1 MKITELASSR
11 RLAPTKRLVR
21 PTARV
26 ERVAALLVSD
36 SVGLM
41 TDDRGA
47 LRPGTAAEAT
57 QATELSPGRRGAQRP
72 GASPESEIAD
82 DTPEAAAT
90 EVRRGVISLARRL
103 RLERNE
109 VGLTALE
116 LSVLGHLHRRG
127 PLTPGELATAER
139 VQPQSLTRT
148 LTALEAGGLVSR
160 QSDPADGRRSLLAIT
175 EYGHA
180 ALRTEMQQRDAWLA
194 GAMAAELTTTEIGLL
209 RLAGSLL
216 ERLAAANP

>member
-1 MKITELASSR
+1 
-11 RLAPTKRLVR
+11 
-21 PTARV
+21 
-26 ERVAALLVSD
+26 
-36 SVGLM
+36 M

-47 LRPGTAAEAT
+47 ERPGT
-57 QATELSPGRRGAQRP
+57 
-72 GASPESEIAD
+72 SPESEID
-82 DTPEAAAT
+82 DTQAAAAT
-90 EVRRGVISLARRL
+90 EIRRGVISVARRL

-109 VGLTALE
+109 AGLTAFE

-148 LTALEAGGLVSR
+148 LAALETADLMSR
-160 QSDPADGRRSLLAIT
+160 QPDPADGRRSLLAIT
-175 EYGHA
+175 EYGLA
-180 ALRTEMQQRDAWLA
+180 TLRTEMQLRDAWLA

-209 RLAGSLL
+209 RLAGPLL